1 MRDCWCQWEQSKIQK
16 YWKLLGRA
24 QPWSIQ
30 PTKLIDYI
38 WFIWKQNKLW
48 RIFYF
53 EKKRWLYNFSGCL
66 NGLRADYW
74 SWDSHTDWFMSCS
87 FYSSIVLK
95 KTGCRE
101 QIIKQC
107 GQSELQCSSILP
119 GFLLLSTE
127 DISSKVHC
135 RPLFCDFMKVVICYK
150 ELLKEMDWLI
160 RVNLFQ

>member
-1 MRDCWCQWEQSKIQK
+1 MAASYLCWFVIMRDCWCQWEQSKIQK

-38 WFIWKQNKLW
+38 WFIWKQNKL
-48 RIFYF
+48 RHIFYF

-74 SWDSHTDWFMSCS
+74 SWDSHTDWFMSCF

-127 DISSKVHC
+127 DISSKSIAD
-135 RPLFCDFMKVVICYK
+135 LFSVILWKWSFVIKSC
-150 ELLKEMDWLI
+150 
-160 RVNLFQ
+160 